1 MKKRTFS
8 DGVSRCALA
17 FITCVLAAVP
27 LCAGQ
32 TSGSQTNPN
41 SKSGGETSA
50 APVQP
55 IPFSHK
61 THAAA
66 ELTCGFCHQNP
77 DPGNQITFP
86 TTAKCMAC
94 HSGIAKDKPAIRRLA
109 QYDQEHQPVPWARV
123 YAVPGFVYWSHR
135 THSEAGLKCESCHGQ
150 VDQMDVVARTTNVT
164 TMGGCVDCHRQKEA
178 STGCKA
184 CHESQSSRLQF
195 PSGRVL
201 PQFRVEASLE
211 YWLSHGFFP

>member
-1 MKKRTFS
+1 
-8 DGVSRCALA
+8 
-17 FITCVLAAVP
+17 
-27 LCAGQ
+27 
-32 TSGSQTNPN
+32 
-41 SKSGGETSA
+41 
-50 APVQP
+50 
-55 IPFSHK
+55 
-61 THAAA
+61 
-66 ELTCGFCHQNP
+66 
-77 DPGNQITFP
+77 
-86 TTAKCMAC
+86 MAC

-109 QYDQEHQPVPWARV
+109 QYDEEHQPVPWARV

-164 TMGGCVDCHRQKEA
+164 TMGGCVECHRQKEA

-201 PQFRVEASLE
+201 PQFHVEASLE
-211 YWLSHGFFP
+211 YWLARGFFHESEDGLLSTSSCSNVIGFTWSERSRTIIGPGN